1 MTSTTRHVV
10 VTGAA
15 SGIGRQCC
23 AQLAAEGWSVHPMD
37 IAHDDAVDGRAVI
50 RCDVRD
56 ETSVASAFA
65 EVARRT
71 PRLDALVCSAGV
83 LRMAP
88 LVEMAAADFDAVFAV
103 NTRGPWLCA
112 KAALPLLEAG
122 ASRDAPAR
130 MVMLASIA
138 AVRPKV
144 GGGAYAAS
152 KAALAKIVAVMAVEL
167 AARHVLVNALAPAT
181 VDTPMIAQAR
191 QGAATR
197 YRPSGKSPLGRIAT
211 PADIANAVSLLLDP
225 RANYVTGAF
234 IPVDGGTSAAYVP
247 PAT

>member
-37 IAHDDAVDGRAVI
+37 IVHDDAVDGRAII

-112 KAALPLLEAG
+112 KAALPLLEAS
-122 ASRDAPAR
+122 ARRDAPAR

-152 KAALAKIVAVMAVEL
+152 KAALARIVAVMAVEL

-191 QGAATR
+191 RGAATR
-197 YRPSGKSPLGRIAT
+197 YRPSGESPLGRIAT

>member
-37 IAHDDAVDGRAVI
+37 IVHDDAVDGRAII

-112 KAALPLLEAG
+112 KAALPLLEAS
-122 ASRDAPAR
+122 ARRDAPAR

-152 KAALAKIVAVMAVEL
+152 KAALARIVAVMAVEL

-197 YRPSGKSPLGRIAT
+197 YRPSGESPLGRIAT

-225 RANYVTGAF
+225 RANYVTGVL